1 MAIKILVVMGT
12 RPEAI
17 KMAPVIK
24 NLRLRSDVFETHVC
38 VTAQHRSML
47 DQVLDFFEIAVDT
60 DLDIMQHQQTL
71 AALSSRILEG
81 VTAVIESFEPDYV
94 LVHGDTST
102 AMMSSIASF
111 YQQKK
116 IVHIEAGLRTYDI
129 YSPFPEEANRQ
140 IISKLATLHAAP
152 TETCFNVLVT
162 EGLDKERIAITGN
175 TVIDALFLGLK
186 IIAERPSKRLI
197 DFKKTIGDKRV
208 ILVTAHR
215 RENLGKGI
223 GQICDA
229 LKQIALQNPE
239 ILIVFPVHL
248 NPKVKKPVH
257 SLLGELE
264 NILLIEPLE
273 YERFIWLMQRSIFII
288 TDSGG
293 IQEEAPSLNK
303 PVIVMR
309 KFTERQEAVDCGAV
323 VLVGSDTFQ
332 IVKVATE
339 LLRNK
344 TYHSQMAAAINPY
357 GDGTAAI
364 QILNFIEQHHGI

>member
-1 MAIKILVVMGT
+1 MGT